1 MQEQINTAMRF
12 IQFILRP
19 IYNLL
24 YHQFAWTYDLVAAV
38 ISLGHW
44 DEWVRSIL
52 PYIENQRVLE
62 IGHGPGH
69 LQLALHERG
78 FQVFG
83 LDESRQMSRL
93 AARRLRKKG
102 IKTNLSRGLAQSLPF
117 RRNAFQNV
125 ALTFPSEY
133 IFDPPTLT
141 EIQRVLMPGGRLV
154 ILPIAWITG
163 KRPLERLAAWF
174 FRFTGEAPGKPGE
187 LNPELKSLFARAGF
201 EVRKETMQQESSLLL
216 FLLARKLGRGKN
228 A

>member
-1 MQEQINTAMRF
+1 MRI
-12 IQFILRP
+12 IQFILHP
-19 IYNLL
+19 IFFLL
-24 YHQFAWTYDLVAAV
+24 YHQFAWMYDLVAAV
-38 ISLGHW
+38 VSLGHW
-44 DEWVRSIL
+44 NEWVRSIL

-62 IGHGPGH
+62 LGHGTGH
-69 LQLALHERG
+69 LQLALHEAG

-83 LDESRQMSRL
+83 LDESRQMSRQ

-163 KRPLERLAAWF
+163 KRPLERLAAWL

-187 LNPELKSLFARAGF
+187 LNPELKNLFARAGF
-201 EVRKETMQQESSLLL
+201 EVRKETVQQESSLLL

>member
-1 MQEQINTAMRF
+1 MRF
-12 IQFILRP
+12 VQFILRP
-19 IYNLL
+19 IYDLL

-38 ISLGHW
+38 ISLGQW

-52 PYIENQRVLE
+52 PYIQGQRVLE

-69 LQLALHERG
+69 LQVALHERG

-83 LDESRQMSRL
+83 LDESRQMSRQ
-93 AARRLRKKG
+93 AARRLHKKG

-117 RRNAFQNV
+117 RQNAFQNV

-133 IFDPPTLT
+133 IFDPLTLT

-154 ILPIAWITG
+154 ILPVAWITG
-163 KRPLERLAAWF
+163 KSPLERLAAWL

-187 LNPELKSLFARAGF
+187 LNPELKSLFVRLGF
-201 EVRKETMQQESSLLL
+201 DVRKETVQQESSLLL
-216 FLLARKLGRGKN
+216 LILVRKLGNGKKV
-228 A
+228 